1 MLSLSSKTLIAAAF
15 LAALVSSANANS
27 LFPTS
32 GPTVPGTRA
41 RLHGGKAFAP
51 ESAPLAVKRA
61 IWAANQLFR
70 KPYIW
75 GGGHKSFSDRGYD
88 CSGTVS
94 YALGGAGLLKSPISS
109 TEFRKYGQSGRG
121 KWITV
126 YARNGHTYAIIAG
139 LRLDTTPYLTAHD
152 KWAPG
157 WQASERVPATGF
169 EARHPVGL

>member
-1 MLSLSSKTLIAAAF
+1 VLPLNSKILISAAV
-15 LAALVSSANANS
+15 LAAITSSTNANI
-27 LFPTS
+27 FPAT
-32 GPTVPGTRA
+32 GPTVPGNRA
-41 RLHGGKAFAP
+41 RLHGGKAAAP

-70 KPYIW
+70 KPYIF
-75 GGGHKSFSDRGYD
+75 GGGHKSFLDHGYD

-109 TEFRKYGQSGRG
+109 TEFRNYGERGRG
-121 KWITV
+121 KWITI

-157 WQASERVPATGF
+157 WQMAERVPAGGF